1 MLAGSSWPKTESHE
15 NKLFMTKSVELG
27 KFVNFGDHLTSDP
40 PELDYQFSQILRPL
54 LNCFDQDSG
63 ELAHLVEKYL
73 LRPHD
78 PLRPYNLTESAEDI
92 LRNYQSKQFDL
103 SLEMEREYFRGQ
115 V

>member
-1 MLAGSSWPKTESHE
+1 M
-15 NKLFMTKSVELG
+15 ELG

-54 LNCFDQDSG
+54 LNCFDQGSG

-73 LRPHD
+73 LKPHD